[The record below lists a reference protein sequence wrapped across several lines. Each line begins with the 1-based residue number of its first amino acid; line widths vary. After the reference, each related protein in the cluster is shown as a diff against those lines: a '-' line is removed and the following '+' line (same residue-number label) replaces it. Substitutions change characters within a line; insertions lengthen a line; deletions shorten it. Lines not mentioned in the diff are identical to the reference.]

1 MTARR
6 TAPSHL
12 DSIAAMSSANFR
24 MVRLAREMRSM
35 TQTQLARESGVPQAI
50 LSRIEANI
58 RSTTDVELEQL
69 AATMG
74 LPVSFFLEP
83 DSPAAAPLFRKRALR
98 SASAYRTIQARI
110 NAAVLVARRILDAG
124 IDIDTPLTFPAPREL
139 PRDHPGDASRILRR
153 AWQLPNGRVDSVTE
167 VIERAGGIV
176 LHVDFGTDDA
186 GAAFISTLGD
196 PRLWF
201 LVNTRETAGDRV
213 RLSLAHE
220 LGHAVMH
227 RFLPVLDENTLE
239 PAAYEFAV
247 AFTLPPED
255 FNPTIGSDLTLRRAR
270 DLKRAYWISI
280 QAIVKTARDRAIIS
294 PHRYTSL
301 YKQISARGWRRDEP
315 DPIPIEQPAIWPSAL
330 QVHRQRHNYGDE
342 ELASIARVTVHD
354 LSQLFPRDFGPRL
367 RVIGGNQPAQGTEPP
382 TTCRR
387 LSSV

>member
-1 MTARR
+1 
-6 TAPSHL
+6 
-12 DSIAAMSSANFR
+12 
-24 MVRLAREMRSM
+24 
-35 TQTQLARESGVPQAI
+35 VPQAI
-50 LSRIEANI
+50 LSRIEGNI
-58 RSTTDVELEQL
+58 RPATDIELEQL
-69 AATMG
+69 ATALS

-110 NAAVLVARRILDAG
+110 NTAVIVARRILDAG
-124 IDIDTPLTFPAPREL
+124 IDIDTPLSFPAPREI
-139 PRDHPGDASRILRR
+139 PRDHPVDASRILRR
-153 AWQLPNGRVDSVTE
+153 AWQLPNGRVDNVTA

-186 GAAFISTLGD
+186 SAAFISTLGD
-196 PRLWF
+196 SRLWF
-201 LVNTRETAGDRV
+201 LVNTRETAGDRI

-227 RFLPVLDENTLE
+227 RFLPVHDENTLE

-255 FNPTIGSDLTLRRAR
+255 FDRTIDADLTLGRAR

-280 QAIVKTARDRAIIS
+280 QAIVKAARDRALIP

-315 DPIPIEQPAIWPSAL
+315 EPIPIEQPTIWPNAL
-330 QVHRQRHNYGDE
+330 DVHRQRHGYSHE
-342 ELASIARVTVHD
+342 ELASIARITVDD
-354 LSQLFPRDFGPRL
+354 LSQLFPHDFAPRL
-367 RVIGGNQPAQGTEPP
+367 RVILGQQTGAGGKPP
-382 TTCRR
+382 STGRQ
-387 LSSV
+387 LGAV